1 MTLVEQELSTL
12 SSPLVTLVEQELSS
26 LSSPSVT
33 LVEQELST
41 LSSPSVTLV
50 EQELSTLSS
59 LSVLSSVGVAQSL
72 VFRSV
77 FINNCLPV
85 QLVIVYCLSFF
96 DFRLLVDPSIFDLT
110 QYN

>member
-1 MTLVEQELSTL
+1 M
-12 SSPLVTLVEQELSS
+12 
-26 LSSPSVT
+26 T

-50 EQELSTLSS
+50 EHELSTLSS
-59 LSVLSSVGVAQSL
+59 PSVLDSVDVAQSL

-77 FINNCLPV
+77 FVNNCLPF
-85 QLVIVYCLSFF
+85 QLVIVYCLSS

-110 QYN
+110 QSN